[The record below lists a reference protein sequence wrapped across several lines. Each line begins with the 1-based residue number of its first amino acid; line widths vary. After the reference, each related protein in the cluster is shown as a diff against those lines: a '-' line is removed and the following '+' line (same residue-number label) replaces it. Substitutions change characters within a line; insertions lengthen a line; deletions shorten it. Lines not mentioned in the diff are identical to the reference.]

1 MVKKLEYPIDRI
13 HQNLALRKDKV
24 VVAYYRIPNTPI
36 TITDSDKKDSHK
48 AKVAQVIKKLAKYK
62 NFDISLIPKDY
73 LLGEKMSDFEADLAD
88 DVKELGLETLDF
100 TVDTLTHEM
109 EIPYQFD
116 WLIGVDLGKGQYNA
130 NIKEFIYNQFESIAS
145 NFASLAGYEV
155 EVDEDWYK
163 EHSEEELL
171 VYSLLST
178 LKAKRLTDVDLFYYQ
193 RMQFLRYVP
202 HTKSEVIANRNM
214 LNVTDTLIKS
224 LEGGFLKLESA
235 YGSSFVSVLPVGR
248 FSTIFNGFHLGELVQ
263 RMSFPVELRF
273 QAEFIDKTK
282 LGGTMGR
289 SNTRYDQIM
298 KEAYNTNTVQQD
310 DILMGAYS
318 LKDLM
323 KKVGNKEEIIEYG
336 CYLVVAGS
344 SLNQLKQR
352 RYAILSYFDDMK
364 VNVYEASHDTP
375 YLFQALL
382 YGQDLQKTTRKWNHL
397 VTARGFSELMLF
409 TNTQSGNRI
418 GWYIGRVD
426 NRLTAWDSIDEAI
439 MGSKNLVLFN
449 ATVANKEDVAGK
461 VTKNPH
467 VIITGAT
474 GQGKSYLAQM
484 IFLHTAQQNVRVLY
498 IDPKRELR
506 QHYLKVVSDP
516 EYARKFP
523 LRKKQIEET
532 NFVTL
537 DSSVKENH
545 GVLDPIVILDKDIL
559 NYTDN
564 LGDKATEGEEKNRWL
579 SAVND
584 YLWIKS
590 GYVILKIFEAVILA
604 VPLILIQLIAFMA
617 DVLVIILMFIFPL
630 ALLVSFLPRMQDII
644 FNVLKVMF
652 GAVSFPA
659 LAGFLTLIIF
669 YTQTLIA
676 TFVKKK
682 FTDGS
687 LLSGSNF
694 KGQAI
699 LFMLLITVFVQG
711 CVFWGIWKYKETF
724 LRLIIGSR
732 ASQVINQ
739 SADRINEK
747 ANDLGITPK
756 SIYERAHDMSSL
768 AMMGA
773 GYGVGTMMNAQD
785 NWNAF
790 KERQQANLDD
800 GQSKTNDADKY
811 DEANAD
817 DTVISKE
824 AELTNE
830 GEYQSELPK
839 EASKRIEQLGKES
852 SYELSFISEGNST
865 EEILK
870 NVKSDN
876 HTFQEGDGDTSLTNQ
891 DMITNDIENHS
902 NNYTSPL
909 KQRKLNKLEGEL
921 SQFNSDVS
929 MTKNHG
935 KNAFEKGFN
944 ASKTKE
950 VRKQH
955 NLERQSKVLEELE
968 KLREGK

>member
-545 GVLDPIVILDKDIL
+545 GVLDPIVILDKEGASSTAKNML
-559 NYTDN
+559 LYLLKN
-564 LGDKATEGEEKNRWL
+564 ATE
-579 SAVND
+579 
-584 YLWIKS
+584 IK
-590 GYVILKIFEAVILA
+590 LDQTTALTEAI
-604 VPLILIQLIAFMA
+604 
-617 DVLVIILMFIFPL
+617 
-630 ALLVSFLPRMQDII
+630 
-644 FNVLKVMF
+644 
-652 GAVSFPA
+652 
-659 LAGFLTLIIF
+659 
-669 YTQTLIA
+669 
-676 TFVKKK
+676 
-682 FTDGS
+682 
-687 LLSGSNF
+687 
-694 KGQAI
+694 
-699 LFMLLITVFVQG
+699 
-711 CVFWGIWKYKETF
+711 
-724 LRLIIGSR
+724 
-732 ASQVINQ
+732 SQVIAKREAGEVVGFNQ
-739 SADRINEK
+739 VIEALIDSESDEVQSVGRYFKAIIQNSILELAFSDGDVAGLSYEERVTVLEVADLSLPKDGSDHISDHESNSIALMFALGAFCKHFGERSDDETVEIFDEAWVLMQSSEGKAVIKSMRRVGRSKYNVLMLVSQSVHDAENDDDPTGFGTIFSFYEK
-747 ANDLGITPK
+747 SEREDILKHVGLEVTPK
-756 SIYERAHDMSSL
+756 
-768 AMMGA
+768 
-773 GYGVGTMMNAQD
+773 
-785 NWNAF
+785 
-790 KERQQANLDD
+790 
-800 GQSKTNDADKY
+800 
-811 DEANAD
+811 
-817 DTVISKE
+817 
-824 AELTNE
+824 
-830 GEYQSELPK
+830 
-839 EASKRIEQLGKES
+839 
-852 SYELSFISEGNST
+852 
-865 EEILK
+865 
-870 NVKSDN
+870 
-876 HTFQEGDGDTSLTNQ
+876 
-891 DMITNDIENHS
+891 
-902 NNYTSPL
+902 
-909 KQRKLNKLEGEL
+909 
-921 SQFNSDVS
+921 
-929 MTKNHG
+929 
-935 KNAFEKGFN
+935 
-944 ASKTKE
+944 
-950 VRKQH
+950 
-955 NLERQSKVLEELE
+955 NLEWIDNMISGQCLYYDVYGNLNMISIHNIHPDIDPLLKPMKKTVSSHLEN
-968 KLREGK
+968 KYAS

>member
-48 AKVAQVIKKLAKYK
+48 TKVAQVIKKLAKYK

-273 QAEFIDKTK
+273 KAEFIDKTK

-498 IDPKRELR
+498 VDPKRELR

-545 GVLDPIVILDKDIL
+545 GVLDPIVILDKEGASSTAKNML
-559 NYTDN
+559 LYLLKN
-564 LGDKATEGEEKNRWL
+564 ATE
-579 SAVND
+579 
-584 YLWIKS
+584 IK
-590 GYVILKIFEAVILA
+590 LDQTTALTEAI
-604 VPLILIQLIAFMA
+604 
-617 DVLVIILMFIFPL
+617 
-630 ALLVSFLPRMQDII
+630 
-644 FNVLKVMF
+644 
-652 GAVSFPA
+652 
-659 LAGFLTLIIF
+659 
-669 YTQTLIA
+669 
-676 TFVKKK
+676 
-682 FTDGS
+682 
-687 LLSGSNF
+687 
-694 KGQAI
+694 
-699 LFMLLITVFVQG
+699 
-711 CVFWGIWKYKETF
+711 
-724 LRLIIGSR
+724 
-732 ASQVINQ
+732 SQVIAKREAGEVVGFNQ
-739 SADRINEK
+739 VIEVLIDSESDEVQSVGRYFKAIIQNSILELAFSDGDVAGLSYEERVTVLEVADLSLPKDGSDHISDHESNSIALMFALGAFCKHFGERSDDETVEIFDEAWVLMQSSEGKAVIKSMRRVGRSKYNVLMLVSQSVHDAENDDDTTGFGTIFSFYEK
-747 ANDLGITPK
+747 SEREDILSHVGLEVTPK
-756 SIYERAHDMSSL
+756 
-768 AMMGA
+768 
-773 GYGVGTMMNAQD
+773 
-785 NWNAF
+785 
-790 KERQQANLDD
+790 
-800 GQSKTNDADKY
+800 
-811 DEANAD
+811 
-817 DTVISKE
+817 
-824 AELTNE
+824 
-830 GEYQSELPK
+830 
-839 EASKRIEQLGKES
+839 
-852 SYELSFISEGNST
+852 
-865 EEILK
+865 
-870 NVKSDN
+870 
-876 HTFQEGDGDTSLTNQ
+876 
-891 DMITNDIENHS
+891 
-902 NNYTSPL
+902 
-909 KQRKLNKLEGEL
+909 
-921 SQFNSDVS
+921 
-929 MTKNHG
+929 
-935 KNAFEKGFN
+935 
-944 ASKTKE
+944 
-950 VRKQH
+950 
-955 NLERQSKVLEELE
+955 NLEWIDNMISGQCLYYDVYGNLNMISIHNIHPDIDPLLKPMKKTV
-968 KLREGK
+968 

>member
-1 MVKKLEYPIDRI
+1 MDKIDDGLI
-13 HQNLALRKDKV
+13 AS
-24 VVAYYRIPNTPI
+24 TF
-36 TITDSDKKDSHK
+36 
-48 AKVAQVIKKLAKYK
+48 AKVKDVDIFALKAYMEITHGAETGAQSILLDVFVNFPFFLLNLIVGLFSVILRFFENFSLYDTYKQTVYHSSQKLWENLSGNGSYTS
-62 NFDISLIPKDY
+62 SLLY
-73 LLGEKMSDFEADLAD
+73 LLVAISAFSIFISYLFSKGDFSKRLIHLF
-88 DVKELGLETLDF
+88 VVIILGMGYFGTIQSTSGGIYILD
-100 TVDTLTHEM
+100 TVH
-109 EIPYQFD
+109 Q
-116 WLIGVDLGKGQYNA
+116 
-130 NIKEFIYNQFESIAS
+130 
-145 NFASLAGYEV
+145 LAGSFSDAV
-155 EVDEDWYK
+155 TN
-163 EHSEEELL
+163 L
-171 VYSLLST
+171 SLDNPS
-178 LKAKRLTDVDLFYYQ
+178 
-193 RMQFLRYVP
+193 
-202 HTKSEVIANRNM
+202 
-214 LNVTDTLIKS
+214 
-224 LEGGFLKLESA
+224 GG
-235 YGSSFVSVLPVGR
+235 
-248 FSTIFNGFHLGELVQ
+248 
-263 RMSFPVELRF
+263 
-273 QAEFIDKTK
+273 KTK
-282 LGGTMGR
+282 ITQK
-289 SNTRYDQIM
+289 SSVADNYVM
-298 KEAYNTNTVQQD
+298 KT
-310 DILMGAYS
+310 
-318 LKDLM
+318 
-323 KKVGNKEEIIEYG
+323 
-336 CYLVVAGS
+336 
-344 SLNQLKQR
+344 
-352 RYAILSYFDDMK
+352 SYT
-364 VNVYEASHDTP
+364 A
-375 YLFQALL
+375 YLFV
-382 YGQDLQKTTRKWNHL
+382 N
-397 VTARGFSELMLF
+397 
-409 TNTQSGNRI
+409 
-418 GWYIGRVD
+418 
-426 NRLTAWDSIDEAI
+426 
-439 MGSKNLVLFN
+439 
-449 ATVANKEDVAGK
+449 
-461 VTKNPH
+461 
-467 VIITGAT
+467 T
-474 GQGKSYLAQM
+474 GQ
-484 IFLHTAQQNVRVLY
+484 
-498 IDPKRELR
+498 
-506 QHYLKVVSDP
+506 
-516 EYARKFP
+516 
-523 LRKKQIEET
+523 
-532 NFVTL
+532 
-537 DSSVKENH
+537 
-545 GVLDPIVILDKDIL
+545 L
-559 NYTDN
+559 N
-564 LGDKATEGEEKNRWL
+564 
-579 SAVND
+579 
-584 YLWIKS
+584 
-590 GYVILKIFEAVILA
+590 
-604 VPLILIQLIAFMA
+604 AFMA

-659 LAGFLTLIIF
+659 LAGFLTLIVF

-739 SADRINEK
+739 SVDKINEK
-747 ANDLGITPK
+747 AENLGITPK

>member
-48 AKVAQVIKKLAKYK
+48 TKVAQVIKKLAKYK

-73 LLGEKMSDFEADLAD
+73 LLGEKMLDFEADLAD

-273 QAEFIDKTK
+273 KAEFIDKTK

-498 IDPKRELR
+498 VDPKRELR

-545 GVLDPIVILDKDIL
+545 GVLDPIVILDKEGASSTAKNML
-559 NYTDN
+559 LYLLKN
-564 LGDKATEGEEKNRWL
+564 ATE
-579 SAVND
+579 
-584 YLWIKS
+584 IK
-590 GYVILKIFEAVILA
+590 LDQTTALTEAI
-604 VPLILIQLIAFMA
+604 
-617 DVLVIILMFIFPL
+617 
-630 ALLVSFLPRMQDII
+630 
-644 FNVLKVMF
+644 
-652 GAVSFPA
+652 
-659 LAGFLTLIIF
+659 
-669 YTQTLIA
+669 
-676 TFVKKK
+676 
-682 FTDGS
+682 
-687 LLSGSNF
+687 
-694 KGQAI
+694 
-699 LFMLLITVFVQG
+699 
-711 CVFWGIWKYKETF
+711 
-724 LRLIIGSR
+724 
-732 ASQVINQ
+732 SQVIAKREAGEVVGFNQ
-739 SADRINEK
+739 VIEVLIDSESDEVQSVGRYFKAIIQNSILELAFSDGDVAGLSYEERVTVLEVADLSLPKDGSDHISDHESNSIALMFALGAFCKHFGERSDDETVEIFDEAWVLMQSSEGKAVIKSMRRVGRSKYNVLMLVSQSVHDAENDDDTTGFGTIFSFYEK
-747 ANDLGITPK
+747 SEREDILSHVGLEVTPK
-756 SIYERAHDMSSL
+756 
-768 AMMGA
+768 
-773 GYGVGTMMNAQD
+773 
-785 NWNAF
+785 
-790 KERQQANLDD
+790 
-800 GQSKTNDADKY
+800 
-811 DEANAD
+811 
-817 DTVISKE
+817 
-824 AELTNE
+824 
-830 GEYQSELPK
+830 
-839 EASKRIEQLGKES
+839 
-852 SYELSFISEGNST
+852 
-865 EEILK
+865 
-870 NVKSDN
+870 
-876 HTFQEGDGDTSLTNQ
+876 
-891 DMITNDIENHS
+891 
-902 NNYTSPL
+902 
-909 KQRKLNKLEGEL
+909 
-921 SQFNSDVS
+921 
-929 MTKNHG
+929 
-935 KNAFEKGFN
+935 
-944 ASKTKE
+944 
-950 VRKQH
+950 
-955 NLERQSKVLEELE
+955 NLEWIDNMISGQCLYYDVYGNLNMISIHNIHPDIDPLLKPMKKTVSSHLEN
-968 KLREGK
+968 KYAS

>member
-439 MGSKNLVLFN
+439 MVSKNLVLFN

-545 GVLDPIVILDKDIL
+545 GVLDPIVILDKEGASSTAKNML
-559 NYTDN
+559 LYLLKN
-564 LGDKATEGEEKNRWL
+564 ATE
-579 SAVND
+579 
-584 YLWIKS
+584 IK
-590 GYVILKIFEAVILA
+590 LDQTTALTEAI
-604 VPLILIQLIAFMA
+604 
-617 DVLVIILMFIFPL
+617 
-630 ALLVSFLPRMQDII
+630 
-644 FNVLKVMF
+644 
-652 GAVSFPA
+652 
-659 LAGFLTLIIF
+659 
-669 YTQTLIA
+669 
-676 TFVKKK
+676 
-682 FTDGS
+682 
-687 LLSGSNF
+687 
-694 KGQAI
+694 
-699 LFMLLITVFVQG
+699 
-711 CVFWGIWKYKETF
+711 
-724 LRLIIGSR
+724 
-732 ASQVINQ
+732 SQVIAKREAGEVVGFNQ
-739 SADRINEK
+739 VIEALIDSESDEVQSVGRYFKAIIQNSILELAFSDGDVAGLSYEERVTVLEVADLSLPKDGSDHISDHESNSIALMFALGAFCKHFGERSDDETVEIFDEAWVLMQSSEGKAVIKSMRRVGRSKYNVLMLVSQSVHDAENDDDTTGFGTIFSFYEK
-747 ANDLGITPK
+747 SEREDILKHVGLEVTPK
-756 SIYERAHDMSSL
+756 
-768 AMMGA
+768 
-773 GYGVGTMMNAQD
+773 
-785 NWNAF
+785 
-790 KERQQANLDD
+790 
-800 GQSKTNDADKY
+800 
-811 DEANAD
+811 
-817 DTVISKE
+817 
-824 AELTNE
+824 
-830 GEYQSELPK
+830 
-839 EASKRIEQLGKES
+839 
-852 SYELSFISEGNST
+852 
-865 EEILK
+865 
-870 NVKSDN
+870 
-876 HTFQEGDGDTSLTNQ
+876 
-891 DMITNDIENHS
+891 
-902 NNYTSPL
+902 
-909 KQRKLNKLEGEL
+909 
-921 SQFNSDVS
+921 
-929 MTKNHG
+929 
-935 KNAFEKGFN
+935 
-944 ASKTKE
+944 
-950 VRKQH
+950 
-955 NLERQSKVLEELE
+955 NLEWIDNMISGQCLYYDVYGNLNMISIHNIHPDIDPLLKPMKKTVSSHLEN
-968 KLREGK
+968 KYAS

>member
-545 GVLDPIVILDKDIL
+545 GVLDPIVILDKEGASSTAKNML
-559 NYTDN
+559 LYLLKN
-564 LGDKATEGEEKNRWL
+564 ATE
-579 SAVND
+579 
-584 YLWIKS
+584 IK
-590 GYVILKIFEAVILA
+590 LDQTTALTEAI
-604 VPLILIQLIAFMA
+604 
-617 DVLVIILMFIFPL
+617 
-630 ALLVSFLPRMQDII
+630 
-644 FNVLKVMF
+644 
-652 GAVSFPA
+652 
-659 LAGFLTLIIF
+659 
-669 YTQTLIA
+669 
-676 TFVKKK
+676 
-682 FTDGS
+682 
-687 LLSGSNF
+687 
-694 KGQAI
+694 
-699 LFMLLITVFVQG
+699 
-711 CVFWGIWKYKETF
+711 
-724 LRLIIGSR
+724 
-732 ASQVINQ
+732 SQVIAKREAGEVVGFNQ
-739 SADRINEK
+739 VIEALIDSESDEVQSVGRYFKAIIQNSILELAFSDGDVAGLSYEERVTVLEVADLSLPKDGSDHISDHESNSIALMFALGAFCKHFGERSDDETVEIFDEAWVLMQSSEGKAVIKSMRRVGRSKYNVLMLVSQSVHDAENDDDTIGFGTIFSFYEK
-747 ANDLGITPK
+747 SEREDILKHVGLEVTPK
-756 SIYERAHDMSSL
+756 
-768 AMMGA
+768 
-773 GYGVGTMMNAQD
+773 
-785 NWNAF
+785 
-790 KERQQANLDD
+790 
-800 GQSKTNDADKY
+800 
-811 DEANAD
+811 
-817 DTVISKE
+817 
-824 AELTNE
+824 
-830 GEYQSELPK
+830 
-839 EASKRIEQLGKES
+839 
-852 SYELSFISEGNST
+852 
-865 EEILK
+865 
-870 NVKSDN
+870 
-876 HTFQEGDGDTSLTNQ
+876 
-891 DMITNDIENHS
+891 
-902 NNYTSPL
+902 
-909 KQRKLNKLEGEL
+909 
-921 SQFNSDVS
+921 
-929 MTKNHG
+929 
-935 KNAFEKGFN
+935 
-944 ASKTKE
+944 
-950 VRKQH
+950 
-955 NLERQSKVLEELE
+955 NLEWIDNMISGQCLYYDVYGNLNMISIHNIHPDIDPLLKPMKKTVSSHLEN
-968 KLREGK
+968 KYAS

>member
-263 RMSFPVELRF
+263 RMSFPVEVRF

-545 GVLDPIVILDKDIL
+545 GVLDPIVILDKEGASSTAKNML
-559 NYTDN
+559 LYLLKN
-564 LGDKATEGEEKNRWL
+564 ATE
-579 SAVND
+579 
-584 YLWIKS
+584 IK
-590 GYVILKIFEAVILA
+590 LDQTTALTEAI
-604 VPLILIQLIAFMA
+604 
-617 DVLVIILMFIFPL
+617 
-630 ALLVSFLPRMQDII
+630 
-644 FNVLKVMF
+644 
-652 GAVSFPA
+652 
-659 LAGFLTLIIF
+659 
-669 YTQTLIA
+669 
-676 TFVKKK
+676 
-682 FTDGS
+682 
-687 LLSGSNF
+687 
-694 KGQAI
+694 
-699 LFMLLITVFVQG
+699 
-711 CVFWGIWKYKETF
+711 
-724 LRLIIGSR
+724 
-732 ASQVINQ
+732 SQVIAKREAGEVVGFNQ
-739 SADRINEK
+739 VIEALIDSESDEVQSVGRYFKAIIQNSILELAFSDGDVAGLSYEERVTVLEVADLSLPKDGSDHISDHESNSIALMFALGAFCKHFGERSDDETVEIFDEAWVLMQSSEGKAVIKSMRRVGRSKYNVLMLVSQSVHDAENDDDTTGFGTIFSFYEK
-747 ANDLGITPK
+747 SEREDILKHVGLEVTPK
-756 SIYERAHDMSSL
+756 
-768 AMMGA
+768 
-773 GYGVGTMMNAQD
+773 
-785 NWNAF
+785 
-790 KERQQANLDD
+790 
-800 GQSKTNDADKY
+800 
-811 DEANAD
+811 
-817 DTVISKE
+817 
-824 AELTNE
+824 
-830 GEYQSELPK
+830 
-839 EASKRIEQLGKES
+839 
-852 SYELSFISEGNST
+852 
-865 EEILK
+865 
-870 NVKSDN
+870 
-876 HTFQEGDGDTSLTNQ
+876 
-891 DMITNDIENHS
+891 
-902 NNYTSPL
+902 
-909 KQRKLNKLEGEL
+909 
-921 SQFNSDVS
+921 
-929 MTKNHG
+929 
-935 KNAFEKGFN
+935 
-944 ASKTKE
+944 
-950 VRKQH
+950 
-955 NLERQSKVLEELE
+955 NLEWIDNMISGQCLYYDVYGNLNMISIHNIHPDIDPLLKPMKKTVSSHLEN
-968 KLREGK
+968 KYAS

>member
-202 HTKSEVIANRNM
+202 HTKSEVIANRNI

-545 GVLDPIVILDKDIL
+545 GVLDPIVILDKEGASSTAKNML
-559 NYTDN
+559 LYLLKN
-564 LGDKATEGEEKNRWL
+564 ATE
-579 SAVND
+579 
-584 YLWIKS
+584 IK
-590 GYVILKIFEAVILA
+590 LDQTTALTEAI
-604 VPLILIQLIAFMA
+604 
-617 DVLVIILMFIFPL
+617 
-630 ALLVSFLPRMQDII
+630 
-644 FNVLKVMF
+644 
-652 GAVSFPA
+652 
-659 LAGFLTLIIF
+659 
-669 YTQTLIA
+669 
-676 TFVKKK
+676 
-682 FTDGS
+682 
-687 LLSGSNF
+687 
-694 KGQAI
+694 
-699 LFMLLITVFVQG
+699 
-711 CVFWGIWKYKETF
+711 
-724 LRLIIGSR
+724 
-732 ASQVINQ
+732 SQVIAKREAGEVVGFNQ
-739 SADRINEK
+739 VIEALIDSESDEVQSVGRYFKAIIQNSILELAFSDGDVAGLSYEERVTVLEVADLSLPKDGSDHISDHESNSIALMFALGAFCKHFGERSDDETVEIFDEAWVLMQSSEGKAVIKSMRRVGRSKYNVLMLVSQSVHDAENDDDTTGFGTIFSFYEK
-747 ANDLGITPK
+747 SEREDILKHVGLEVTPK
-756 SIYERAHDMSSL
+756 
-768 AMMGA
+768 
-773 GYGVGTMMNAQD
+773 
-785 NWNAF
+785 
-790 KERQQANLDD
+790 
-800 GQSKTNDADKY
+800 
-811 DEANAD
+811 
-817 DTVISKE
+817 
-824 AELTNE
+824 
-830 GEYQSELPK
+830 
-839 EASKRIEQLGKES
+839 
-852 SYELSFISEGNST
+852 
-865 EEILK
+865 
-870 NVKSDN
+870 
-876 HTFQEGDGDTSLTNQ
+876 
-891 DMITNDIENHS
+891 
-902 NNYTSPL
+902 
-909 KQRKLNKLEGEL
+909 
-921 SQFNSDVS
+921 
-929 MTKNHG
+929 
-935 KNAFEKGFN
+935 
-944 ASKTKE
+944 
-950 VRKQH
+950 
-955 NLERQSKVLEELE
+955 NLEWIDNMISGQCLYYDVYGNLNMISIHNIHPDIDPLLKPMKKTVSSHLEN
-968 KLREGK
+968 KYAS

>member
-202 HTKSEVIANRNM
+202 HTKSDVIANRNM

-545 GVLDPIVILDKDIL
+545 GVLDPIVILDKEGASSTAKNML
-559 NYTDN
+559 LYLLKN
-564 LGDKATEGEEKNRWL
+564 ATE
-579 SAVND
+579 
-584 YLWIKS
+584 IK
-590 GYVILKIFEAVILA
+590 LDQTTALTEAI
-604 VPLILIQLIAFMA
+604 
-617 DVLVIILMFIFPL
+617 
-630 ALLVSFLPRMQDII
+630 
-644 FNVLKVMF
+644 
-652 GAVSFPA
+652 
-659 LAGFLTLIIF
+659 
-669 YTQTLIA
+669 
-676 TFVKKK
+676 
-682 FTDGS
+682 
-687 LLSGSNF
+687 
-694 KGQAI
+694 
-699 LFMLLITVFVQG
+699 
-711 CVFWGIWKYKETF
+711 
-724 LRLIIGSR
+724 
-732 ASQVINQ
+732 SQVIAKREAGEVVGFNQ
-739 SADRINEK
+739 VIEALIDSESDEVQSVGRYFKAIIQNSILELAFSDGDVAGLSYEERVTVLEVADLSLPKDGSDHISDHESNSIALMFALGAFCKHFGERSDDETVEIFDEAWVLMQSSEGKAVIKSMRRVGRSKYNVLMLVSQSVHDAENDDDTTGFGTIFSFYEK
-747 ANDLGITPK
+747 SEREDILKHVGLEVTPK
-756 SIYERAHDMSSL
+756 
-768 AMMGA
+768 
-773 GYGVGTMMNAQD
+773 
-785 NWNAF
+785 
-790 KERQQANLDD
+790 
-800 GQSKTNDADKY
+800 
-811 DEANAD
+811 
-817 DTVISKE
+817 
-824 AELTNE
+824 
-830 GEYQSELPK
+830 
-839 EASKRIEQLGKES
+839 
-852 SYELSFISEGNST
+852 
-865 EEILK
+865 
-870 NVKSDN
+870 
-876 HTFQEGDGDTSLTNQ
+876 
-891 DMITNDIENHS
+891 
-902 NNYTSPL
+902 
-909 KQRKLNKLEGEL
+909 
-921 SQFNSDVS
+921 
-929 MTKNHG
+929 
-935 KNAFEKGFN
+935 
-944 ASKTKE
+944 
-950 VRKQH
+950 
-955 NLERQSKVLEELE
+955 NLEWIDNMISGQCLYYDVYGNLNMISIHNIHPDIDPLLKPMKKTVSSHLEN
-968 KLREGK
+968 KYAS

>member
-100 TVDTLTHEM
+100 TVDMLTHEM

-545 GVLDPIVILDKDIL
+545 GVLDPIVILDKEGASSTAKNML
-559 NYTDN
+559 LYLLKN
-564 LGDKATEGEEKNRWL
+564 ATE
-579 SAVND
+579 
-584 YLWIKS
+584 IK
-590 GYVILKIFEAVILA
+590 LDQTTALTEAI
-604 VPLILIQLIAFMA
+604 
-617 DVLVIILMFIFPL
+617 
-630 ALLVSFLPRMQDII
+630 
-644 FNVLKVMF
+644 
-652 GAVSFPA
+652 
-659 LAGFLTLIIF
+659 
-669 YTQTLIA
+669 
-676 TFVKKK
+676 
-682 FTDGS
+682 
-687 LLSGSNF
+687 
-694 KGQAI
+694 
-699 LFMLLITVFVQG
+699 
-711 CVFWGIWKYKETF
+711 
-724 LRLIIGSR
+724 
-732 ASQVINQ
+732 SQVIAKREAGEVVGFNQ
-739 SADRINEK
+739 VIEALIDSESDEVQSVGRYFKAIIQNSILELAFSDGDVAGLSYEERVTVLEVADLSLPKDGSDHISDHESNSIALMFALGAFCKHFGERSDDETVEIFDEAWVLMQSSEGKAVIKSMRRVGRSKYNVLMLVSQSVHDAENDDDTTGFGTIFSFYEK
-747 ANDLGITPK
+747 SEREDILKHVGLEVTPK
-756 SIYERAHDMSSL
+756 
-768 AMMGA
+768 
-773 GYGVGTMMNAQD
+773 
-785 NWNAF
+785 
-790 KERQQANLDD
+790 
-800 GQSKTNDADKY
+800 
-811 DEANAD
+811 
-817 DTVISKE
+817 
-824 AELTNE
+824 
-830 GEYQSELPK
+830 
-839 EASKRIEQLGKES
+839 
-852 SYELSFISEGNST
+852 
-865 EEILK
+865 
-870 NVKSDN
+870 
-876 HTFQEGDGDTSLTNQ
+876 
-891 DMITNDIENHS
+891 
-902 NNYTSPL
+902 
-909 KQRKLNKLEGEL
+909 
-921 SQFNSDVS
+921 
-929 MTKNHG
+929 
-935 KNAFEKGFN
+935 
-944 ASKTKE
+944 
-950 VRKQH
+950 
-955 NLERQSKVLEELE
+955 NLEWIDNMISGQCLYYDVYGNLNMISIHNIHPDIDPLLKPMKKTVSSHLEN
-968 KLREGK
+968 KYAS

>member
-193 RMQFLRYVP
+193 RTQFLRYVP

-545 GVLDPIVILDKDIL
+545 GVLDPIVILDKEGASSTAKNML
-559 NYTDN
+559 LYLLKN
-564 LGDKATEGEEKNRWL
+564 ATE
-579 SAVND
+579 
-584 YLWIKS
+584 IK
-590 GYVILKIFEAVILA
+590 LDQTTALTEAI
-604 VPLILIQLIAFMA
+604 
-617 DVLVIILMFIFPL
+617 
-630 ALLVSFLPRMQDII
+630 
-644 FNVLKVMF
+644 
-652 GAVSFPA
+652 
-659 LAGFLTLIIF
+659 
-669 YTQTLIA
+669 
-676 TFVKKK
+676 
-682 FTDGS
+682 
-687 LLSGSNF
+687 
-694 KGQAI
+694 
-699 LFMLLITVFVQG
+699 
-711 CVFWGIWKYKETF
+711 
-724 LRLIIGSR
+724 
-732 ASQVINQ
+732 SQVIAKREAGEVVGFNQ
-739 SADRINEK
+739 VIEALIDSESDEVQSVGRYFKAIIQNSILELAFSDGDVAGLSYEERVTVLEVADLSLPKDGSDHISDHESNSIALMFALGAFCKHFGERSDDETVEIFDEAWVLMQSSEGKAVIKSMRRVGRSKYNVLMLVSQSVHDAENDDDTTGFGTIFSFYEK
-747 ANDLGITPK
+747 SEREDILKHVGLEVTPK
-756 SIYERAHDMSSL
+756 
-768 AMMGA
+768 
-773 GYGVGTMMNAQD
+773 
-785 NWNAF
+785 
-790 KERQQANLDD
+790 
-800 GQSKTNDADKY
+800 
-811 DEANAD
+811 
-817 DTVISKE
+817 
-824 AELTNE
+824 
-830 GEYQSELPK
+830 
-839 EASKRIEQLGKES
+839 
-852 SYELSFISEGNST
+852 
-865 EEILK
+865 
-870 NVKSDN
+870 
-876 HTFQEGDGDTSLTNQ
+876 
-891 DMITNDIENHS
+891 
-902 NNYTSPL
+902 
-909 KQRKLNKLEGEL
+909 
-921 SQFNSDVS
+921 
-929 MTKNHG
+929 
-935 KNAFEKGFN
+935 
-944 ASKTKE
+944 
-950 VRKQH
+950 
-955 NLERQSKVLEELE
+955 NLEWIDNMISGQCLYYDVYGNLNMISIHNIHPDIDPLLKPMKKTVSSHLEN
-968 KLREGK
+968 KYAS

>member
-545 GVLDPIVILDKDIL
+545 GVLDPIVILDKEGASSTAKNML
-559 NYTDN
+559 LYLLKN
-564 LGDKATEGEEKNRWL
+564 ATE
-579 SAVND
+579 
-584 YLWIKS
+584 IK
-590 GYVILKIFEAVILA
+590 LDQTTALTEAI
-604 VPLILIQLIAFMA
+604 
-617 DVLVIILMFIFPL
+617 
-630 ALLVSFLPRMQDII
+630 
-644 FNVLKVMF
+644 
-652 GAVSFPA
+652 
-659 LAGFLTLIIF
+659 
-669 YTQTLIA
+669 
-676 TFVKKK
+676 
-682 FTDGS
+682 
-687 LLSGSNF
+687 
-694 KGQAI
+694 
-699 LFMLLITVFVQG
+699 
-711 CVFWGIWKYKETF
+711 
-724 LRLIIGSR
+724 
-732 ASQVINQ
+732 SQVIAKREAGEVVGFNQ
-739 SADRINEK
+739 VIEALIDSESDEVQSVGRYFKAIIQNSILELAFSDGDVAGLSYEERVTVLEVADLSLPKDGSDHISDHESNSIALMFALGAFCKHFGERSDDETVEIFDEVWVLMQSSEGKAVIKSMRRVGRSKYNVLMLVSQSVHDAENDDDTTGFGTIFSFYEK
-747 ANDLGITPK
+747 SEREDILKHVGLEVTPK
-756 SIYERAHDMSSL
+756 
-768 AMMGA
+768 
-773 GYGVGTMMNAQD
+773 
-785 NWNAF
+785 
-790 KERQQANLDD
+790 
-800 GQSKTNDADKY
+800 
-811 DEANAD
+811 
-817 DTVISKE
+817 
-824 AELTNE
+824 
-830 GEYQSELPK
+830 
-839 EASKRIEQLGKES
+839 
-852 SYELSFISEGNST
+852 
-865 EEILK
+865 
-870 NVKSDN
+870 
-876 HTFQEGDGDTSLTNQ
+876 
-891 DMITNDIENHS
+891 
-902 NNYTSPL
+902 
-909 KQRKLNKLEGEL
+909 
-921 SQFNSDVS
+921 
-929 MTKNHG
+929 
-935 KNAFEKGFN
+935 
-944 ASKTKE
+944 
-950 VRKQH
+950 
-955 NLERQSKVLEELE
+955 NLEWIDNMISGQCLYYDVYGNLNMISIHNIHPDIDPLLKPMKKTVSSHLEN
-968 KLREGK
+968 KYAS

>member
-545 GVLDPIVILDKDIL
+545 GVLDPIIILDKEGASSTAKNML
-559 NYTDN
+559 LYLLKN
-564 LGDKATEGEEKNRWL
+564 ATE
-579 SAVND
+579 
-584 YLWIKS
+584 IK
-590 GYVILKIFEAVILA
+590 LDQTTALTEAI
-604 VPLILIQLIAFMA
+604 
-617 DVLVIILMFIFPL
+617 
-630 ALLVSFLPRMQDII
+630 
-644 FNVLKVMF
+644 
-652 GAVSFPA
+652 
-659 LAGFLTLIIF
+659 
-669 YTQTLIA
+669 
-676 TFVKKK
+676 
-682 FTDGS
+682 
-687 LLSGSNF
+687 
-694 KGQAI
+694 
-699 LFMLLITVFVQG
+699 
-711 CVFWGIWKYKETF
+711 
-724 LRLIIGSR
+724 
-732 ASQVINQ
+732 SQVIAKREAGEVVGFNQ
-739 SADRINEK
+739 VIEALIDSESDEVQSVGRYFKAIIQNSILELAFSDGDVAGLSYEERVTVLEVADLSLPKDGSDHISDHESNSIALMFALGAFCKHFGERSDDETVEIFDEAWVLMQSSEGKAVIKSMRRVGRSKYNVLMLVSQSVHDAENDDDTTGFGTIFSFYEK
-747 ANDLGITPK
+747 SEREDILKHVGLEVTPK
-756 SIYERAHDMSSL
+756 
-768 AMMGA
+768 
-773 GYGVGTMMNAQD
+773 
-785 NWNAF
+785 
-790 KERQQANLDD
+790 
-800 GQSKTNDADKY
+800 
-811 DEANAD
+811 
-817 DTVISKE
+817 
-824 AELTNE
+824 
-830 GEYQSELPK
+830 
-839 EASKRIEQLGKES
+839 
-852 SYELSFISEGNST
+852 
-865 EEILK
+865 
-870 NVKSDN
+870 
-876 HTFQEGDGDTSLTNQ
+876 
-891 DMITNDIENHS
+891 
-902 NNYTSPL
+902 
-909 KQRKLNKLEGEL
+909 
-921 SQFNSDVS
+921 
-929 MTKNHG
+929 
-935 KNAFEKGFN
+935 
-944 ASKTKE
+944 
-950 VRKQH
+950 
-955 NLERQSKVLEELE
+955 NLEWIDNMISGQCLYYDVYGNLNMISIHNIHPDIDPLLKPMKKTVSSHLEN
-968 KLREGK
+968 KYAS

>member
-273 QAEFIDKTK
+273 KAEFIDKTK

-449 ATVANKEDVAGK
+449 ATVANKEDVTGK

-498 IDPKRELR
+498 VDPKRELR

-545 GVLDPIVILDKDIL
+545 GVLDPIVILDKEGAL
-559 NYTDN
+559 STAKNMLLYLLKN
-564 LGDKATEGEEKNRWL
+564 ATE
-579 SAVND
+579 
-584 YLWIKS
+584 IK
-590 GYVILKIFEAVILA
+590 LDQTTALTEAI
-604 VPLILIQLIAFMA
+604 
-617 DVLVIILMFIFPL
+617 
-630 ALLVSFLPRMQDII
+630 
-644 FNVLKVMF
+644 
-652 GAVSFPA
+652 
-659 LAGFLTLIIF
+659 
-669 YTQTLIA
+669 
-676 TFVKKK
+676 
-682 FTDGS
+682 
-687 LLSGSNF
+687 
-694 KGQAI
+694 
-699 LFMLLITVFVQG
+699 
-711 CVFWGIWKYKETF
+711 
-724 LRLIIGSR
+724 
-732 ASQVINQ
+732 SQVIAKREAGEVVGFNQ
-739 SADRINEK
+739 VIEALIDSESDEVQSVGRYFKAIIQNSILELAFSDGDVAGLSYEERVTVLEVADLSLPKDGSDHISDHESNSIALMFALGAFCKHFGERSDDETVEIFDEAWVLMQSSEGKAVIKSMRRVGRSKYNVLMLVSQSVHDAENDDDTTGFGTIFSFYEK
-747 ANDLGITPK
+747 SEREDILKHVGLEVTPK
-756 SIYERAHDMSSL
+756 
-768 AMMGA
+768 
-773 GYGVGTMMNAQD
+773 
-785 NWNAF
+785 
-790 KERQQANLDD
+790 
-800 GQSKTNDADKY
+800 
-811 DEANAD
+811 
-817 DTVISKE
+817 
-824 AELTNE
+824 
-830 GEYQSELPK
+830 
-839 EASKRIEQLGKES
+839 
-852 SYELSFISEGNST
+852 
-865 EEILK
+865 
-870 NVKSDN
+870 
-876 HTFQEGDGDTSLTNQ
+876 
-891 DMITNDIENHS
+891 
-902 NNYTSPL
+902 
-909 KQRKLNKLEGEL
+909 
-921 SQFNSDVS
+921 
-929 MTKNHG
+929 
-935 KNAFEKGFN
+935 
-944 ASKTKE
+944 
-950 VRKQH
+950 
-955 NLERQSKVLEELE
+955 NLEWIDNMISGQCLYYDVYGNLNMISIHNIHPDIDPLLKPMKKTVSSHLEN
-968 KLREGK
+968 KYAS

>member
-545 GVLDPIVILDKDIL
+545 GVLDPIVILDKEGASSTAKNML
-559 NYTDN
+559 LYLLKN
-564 LGDKATEGEEKNRWL
+564 ATE
-579 SAVND
+579 
-584 YLWIKS
+584 IK
-590 GYVILKIFEAVILA
+590 LDQTTALTEAI
-604 VPLILIQLIAFMA
+604 
-617 DVLVIILMFIFPL
+617 
-630 ALLVSFLPRMQDII
+630 
-644 FNVLKVMF
+644 
-652 GAVSFPA
+652 
-659 LAGFLTLIIF
+659 
-669 YTQTLIA
+669 
-676 TFVKKK
+676 
-682 FTDGS
+682 
-687 LLSGSNF
+687 
-694 KGQAI
+694 
-699 LFMLLITVFVQG
+699 
-711 CVFWGIWKYKETF
+711 
-724 LRLIIGSR
+724 
-732 ASQVINQ
+732 SQVIAKREAGEVVGFNQ
-739 SADRINEK
+739 VIEALIDSESDEVQSVGRYFKAIIQNSILELAFSDGDVAGLSYEERVTVLEVAVLSLPKDGSDHISDHESNSIALMFALGAFCKHFGERSDDETVEIFDEAWVLMQSSEGKAVIKSMRRVGRSKYNVLMLVSQSVHDAENDDDTTGFGTIFSFYEK
-747 ANDLGITPK
+747 SEREDILKHVGLEVTPK
-756 SIYERAHDMSSL
+756 
-768 AMMGA
+768 
-773 GYGVGTMMNAQD
+773 
-785 NWNAF
+785 
-790 KERQQANLDD
+790 
-800 GQSKTNDADKY
+800 
-811 DEANAD
+811 
-817 DTVISKE
+817 
-824 AELTNE
+824 
-830 GEYQSELPK
+830 
-839 EASKRIEQLGKES
+839 
-852 SYELSFISEGNST
+852 
-865 EEILK
+865 
-870 NVKSDN
+870 
-876 HTFQEGDGDTSLTNQ
+876 
-891 DMITNDIENHS
+891 
-902 NNYTSPL
+902 
-909 KQRKLNKLEGEL
+909 
-921 SQFNSDVS
+921 
-929 MTKNHG
+929 
-935 KNAFEKGFN
+935 
-944 ASKTKE
+944 
-950 VRKQH
+950 
-955 NLERQSKVLEELE
+955 NLEWIDNMISGQCLYYDVYGNLNMISIHNIHPDIDPLLKPMKKTVSSHLEN
-968 KLREGK
+968 KYAS

>member
-48 AKVAQVIKKLAKYK
+48 TKVAQVIKKLAKYK

-235 YGSSFVSVLPVGR
+235 YGSSFVSVPPVGR

-273 QAEFIDKTK
+273 KAEFIDKTK

-498 IDPKRELR
+498 VDPKRELR

-545 GVLDPIVILDKDIL
+545 GVLDPIVILDKEGASSTAKNML
-559 NYTDN
+559 LYLLKN
-564 LGDKATEGEEKNRWL
+564 ATE
-579 SAVND
+579 
-584 YLWIKS
+584 IK
-590 GYVILKIFEAVILA
+590 LDQTTALTEAI
-604 VPLILIQLIAFMA
+604 
-617 DVLVIILMFIFPL
+617 
-630 ALLVSFLPRMQDII
+630 
-644 FNVLKVMF
+644 
-652 GAVSFPA
+652 
-659 LAGFLTLIIF
+659 
-669 YTQTLIA
+669 
-676 TFVKKK
+676 
-682 FTDGS
+682 
-687 LLSGSNF
+687 
-694 KGQAI
+694 
-699 LFMLLITVFVQG
+699 
-711 CVFWGIWKYKETF
+711 
-724 LRLIIGSR
+724 
-732 ASQVINQ
+732 SQVIAKREAGEVVGFNQ
-739 SADRINEK
+739 VIEVLIDSESDEVQSVGRYFKAIIQNSILELAFSDGDVAGLSYEERVTVLEVADLSLPKDGSDHISDHESNSIALMFALGAFCKHFGERSDDETVEIFDEAWVLMQSSEGKAVIKSMRRVGRSKYNVLMLVSQSVHDAENDDDTTGFGTIFSFYEK
-747 ANDLGITPK
+747 SEREDILSHVGLEVTPK
-756 SIYERAHDMSSL
+756 
-768 AMMGA
+768 
-773 GYGVGTMMNAQD
+773 
-785 NWNAF
+785 
-790 KERQQANLDD
+790 
-800 GQSKTNDADKY
+800 
-811 DEANAD
+811 
-817 DTVISKE
+817 
-824 AELTNE
+824 
-830 GEYQSELPK
+830 
-839 EASKRIEQLGKES
+839 
-852 SYELSFISEGNST
+852 
-865 EEILK
+865 
-870 NVKSDN
+870 
-876 HTFQEGDGDTSLTNQ
+876 
-891 DMITNDIENHS
+891 
-902 NNYTSPL
+902 
-909 KQRKLNKLEGEL
+909 
-921 SQFNSDVS
+921 
-929 MTKNHG
+929 
-935 KNAFEKGFN
+935 
-944 ASKTKE
+944 
-950 VRKQH
+950 
-955 NLERQSKVLEELE
+955 NLEWIDNMISGQCLYYDVYGNLNMISIHNIHPDIDPLLKPMKKTVSSHLEN
-968 KLREGK
+968 KYAS

>member
-545 GVLDPIVILDKDIL
+545 GVLDPIVILDKEGASSTAKNML
-559 NYTDN
+559 LYLLKN
-564 LGDKATEGEEKNRWL
+564 ATE
-579 SAVND
+579 
-584 YLWIKS
+584 IK
-590 GYVILKIFEAVILA
+590 LDQTTALTEAI
-604 VPLILIQLIAFMA
+604 
-617 DVLVIILMFIFPL
+617 
-630 ALLVSFLPRMQDII
+630 
-644 FNVLKVMF
+644 
-652 GAVSFPA
+652 
-659 LAGFLTLIIF
+659 
-669 YTQTLIA
+669 
-676 TFVKKK
+676 
-682 FTDGS
+682 
-687 LLSGSNF
+687 
-694 KGQAI
+694 
-699 LFMLLITVFVQG
+699 
-711 CVFWGIWKYKETF
+711 
-724 LRLIIGSR
+724 
-732 ASQVINQ
+732 SQVIAKREAGEVVGFNQ
-739 SADRINEK
+739 VIEALIDSESDEVQSVGRYFKAIIQNSILELAFSDGDVAGLSYEERVTVLEVADLSLPKDGSDHISDHESNSIALMFALGAFCKHFGERSDDETVEIFDEAWVLMQSSEGKAVIKSMRRVGRSKYNVLMLVSQSVHDAENDDDTTGFGTIFSFYEK
-747 ANDLGITPK
+747 SEREDILKHVGLEVTPK
-756 SIYERAHDMSSL
+756 
-768 AMMGA
+768 
-773 GYGVGTMMNAQD
+773 
-785 NWNAF
+785 
-790 KERQQANLDD
+790 
-800 GQSKTNDADKY
+800 
-811 DEANAD
+811 
-817 DTVISKE
+817 
-824 AELTNE
+824 
-830 GEYQSELPK
+830 
-839 EASKRIEQLGKES
+839 
-852 SYELSFISEGNST
+852 
-865 EEILK
+865 
-870 NVKSDN
+870 
-876 HTFQEGDGDTSLTNQ
+876 
-891 DMITNDIENHS
+891 
-902 NNYTSPL
+902 
-909 KQRKLNKLEGEL
+909 
-921 SQFNSDVS
+921 
-929 MTKNHG
+929 
-935 KNAFEKGFN
+935 
-944 ASKTKE
+944 
-950 VRKQH
+950 
-955 NLERQSKVLEELE
+955 NLEWIDNMISGQCLYYDVYGNLNIISIHNIHPDIDPLLKPMKKTVSSHLEN
-968 KLREGK
+968 KYAS